1 MSEFRVKCRDI
12 QFQQYSETHSSVSA
26 HFDHGGKD
34 SNTIVTASHHPKS
47 ADDAEHFCHEFYNLT
62 VGRTDQVGKRGACN
76 GGEHVSDEMSMFLTR
91 ADIERIHF
99 ATGEMLAQSEGLEQ
113 GAASVRIVC
122 DPREE
127 AKTAEEVA

>member
-1 MSEFRVKCRDI
+1 MSEFRVKCRSI
-12 QFQQYSETHSSVSA
+12 QFQQYSETHSSVST
-26 HFDHGGKD
+26 HFDMGGEN
-34 SNTIVTASHHPKS
+34 SNTVVTASHHPKS
-47 ADDAEHFCHEFYNLT
+47 APGDENPCHEFYNLSVSHT
-62 VGRTDQVGKRGACN
+62 AEVRVPHTDRR
-76 GGEHVSDEMSMFLTR
+76 EHVSDEVSMFLR
-91 ADIERIHF
+91 REDIERIHF